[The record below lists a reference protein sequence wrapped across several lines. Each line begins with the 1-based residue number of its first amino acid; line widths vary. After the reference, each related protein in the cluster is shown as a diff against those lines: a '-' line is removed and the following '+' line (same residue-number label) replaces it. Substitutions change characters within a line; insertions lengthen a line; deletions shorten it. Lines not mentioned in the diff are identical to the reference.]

1 MKNRFLWIL
10 CVLLSL
16 LVLTGGCNRKPAS
29 TADVPRSLSHQYK
42 IAVAP
47 FTQPRD
53 ISQLIMG
60 QLPQPQALA
69 ARDVLIAQD
78 RQLRDVLYTTTKRSY
93 DFLPRTRPLP
103 DLKRFHTSE
112 RPQALPLWVEYA
124 RKTSADILFIPQVLT
139 WRDRQGSAAGVTE
152 PAHVRLE
159 FFLLNIK
166 DGSILAAATYP
177 SFDAS
182 RYNKDYKKLAKDK
195 LNPLFNRALLGIY
208 APGSTYKMCT
218 AAAGVETGAIN
229 VATTHY
235 ECKGSMTYYGHTY
248 HCWETR
254 GQGTE
259 YLADAVRDS
268 CNIFFYNVGINTG
281 IKALTKKAQEYGLGE
296 ATGVELSESIGVNA
310 GPAYSE
316 KMGALWTDG
325 NTLMAAIG
333 QSDNQ
338 FSPLQL
344 ANYVATLINGGDRY
358 KAHLLK
364 TVKSSDNSKILYQY
378 EPEVVKKV
386 PLEQDAYD
394 AIKKGMGEVIE
405 ADKIKE
411 FDNLQDRGIKVGC
424 KTGTA
429 EVGTARPKLYNAL
442 LVSFAPYDN
451 PEIAVCTVVEKS
463 PSQGASTAAITAA
476 IMEYYFS
483 EDAVQERVAAENK
496 LVS

>member
-10 CVLLSL
+10 CAILSL

-166 DGSILAAATYP
+166 EGTIIGHSVYEVEQQGLTE
-177 SFDAS
+177 
-182 RYNKDYKKLAKDK
+182 N
-195 LNPLFNRALLGIY
+195 LL
-208 APGSTYKMCT
+208 
-218 AAAGVETGAIN
+218 
-229 VATTHY
+229 
-235 ECKGSMTYYGHTY
+235 
-248 HCWETR
+248 
-254 GQGTE
+254 
-259 YLADAVRDS
+259 
-268 CNIFFYNVGINTG
+268 NVGDFFKRQGKWVTAEELAREAM
-281 IKALTKKAQEYGLGE
+281 IKA
-296 ATGVELSESIGVNA
+296 
-310 GPAYSE
+310 
-316 KMGALWTDG
+316 
-325 NTLMAAIG
+325 
-333 QSDNQ
+333 
-338 FSPLQL
+338 
-344 ANYVATLINGGDRY
+344 
-358 KAHLLK
+358 
-364 TVKSSDNSKILYQY
+364 VKDL
-378 EPEVVKKV
+378 
-386 PLEQDAYD
+386 
-394 AIKKGMGEVIE
+394 
-405 ADKIKE
+405 
-411 FDNLQDRGIKVGC
+411 NL
-424 KTGTA
+424 
-429 EVGTARPKLYNAL
+429 
-442 LVSFAPYDN
+442 
-451 PEIAVCTVVEKS
+451 
-463 PSQGASTAAITAA
+463 
-476 IMEYYFS
+476 
-483 EDAVQERVAAENK
+483 
-496 LVS
+496 

>member
-93 DFLPRTRPLP
+93 DFLPLTRPLP

-166 DGSILAAATYP
+166 EGNIIGHSVYEVEQQGLTE
-177 SFDAS
+177 
-182 RYNKDYKKLAKDK
+182 N
-195 LNPLFNRALLGIY
+195 LL
-208 APGSTYKMCT
+208 
-218 AAAGVETGAIN
+218 
-229 VATTHY
+229 
-235 ECKGSMTYYGHTY
+235 
-248 HCWETR
+248 
-254 GQGTE
+254 
-259 YLADAVRDS
+259 
-268 CNIFFYNVGINTG
+268 NVGDFFKRQGKWVTAEELAREAM
-281 IKALTKKAQEYGLGE
+281 IKA
-296 ATGVELSESIGVNA
+296 
-310 GPAYSE
+310 
-316 KMGALWTDG
+316 
-325 NTLMAAIG
+325 
-333 QSDNQ
+333 
-338 FSPLQL
+338 
-344 ANYVATLINGGDRY
+344 
-358 KAHLLK
+358 
-364 TVKSSDNSKILYQY
+364 VKDL
-378 EPEVVKKV
+378 
-386 PLEQDAYD
+386 
-394 AIKKGMGEVIE
+394 
-405 ADKIKE
+405 
-411 FDNLQDRGIKVGC
+411 NL
-424 KTGTA
+424 
-429 EVGTARPKLYNAL
+429 
-442 LVSFAPYDN
+442 
-451 PEIAVCTVVEKS
+451 
-463 PSQGASTAAITAA
+463 
-476 IMEYYFS
+476 
-483 EDAVQERVAAENK
+483 
-496 LVS
+496 

>member
-93 DFLPRTRPLP
+93 DFRPRTRPLP

-166 DGSILAAATYP
+166 EGNIIGHSVYEVEQQGLTE
-177 SFDAS
+177 
-182 RYNKDYKKLAKDK
+182 N
-195 LNPLFNRALLGIY
+195 LL
-208 APGSTYKMCT
+208 
-218 AAAGVETGAIN
+218 
-229 VATTHY
+229 
-235 ECKGSMTYYGHTY
+235 
-248 HCWETR
+248 
-254 GQGTE
+254 
-259 YLADAVRDS
+259 
-268 CNIFFYNVGINTG
+268 NVGDFFKRQGKWVTAEELAREAM
-281 IKALTKKAQEYGLGE
+281 IKA
-296 ATGVELSESIGVNA
+296 
-310 GPAYSE
+310 
-316 KMGALWTDG
+316 
-325 NTLMAAIG
+325 
-333 QSDNQ
+333 
-338 FSPLQL
+338 
-344 ANYVATLINGGDRY
+344 
-358 KAHLLK
+358 
-364 TVKSSDNSKILYQY
+364 VKDL
-378 EPEVVKKV
+378 
-386 PLEQDAYD
+386 
-394 AIKKGMGEVIE
+394 
-405 ADKIKE
+405 
-411 FDNLQDRGIKVGC
+411 NL
-424 KTGTA
+424 
-429 EVGTARPKLYNAL
+429 
-442 LVSFAPYDN
+442 
-451 PEIAVCTVVEKS
+451 
-463 PSQGASTAAITAA
+463 
-476 IMEYYFS
+476 
-483 EDAVQERVAAENK
+483 
-496 LVS
+496 

>member
-10 CVLLSL
+10 CALLSL

-166 DGSILAAATYP
+166 EGTIIGHSVYEVEQQGLTE
-177 SFDAS
+177 
-182 RYNKDYKKLAKDK
+182 N
-195 LNPLFNRALLGIY
+195 LL
-208 APGSTYKMCT
+208 
-218 AAAGVETGAIN
+218 
-229 VATTHY
+229 
-235 ECKGSMTYYGHTY
+235 
-248 HCWETR
+248 
-254 GQGTE
+254 
-259 YLADAVRDS
+259 
-268 CNIFFYNVGINTG
+268 NVGDFFKRQGKWVTAEELAREAM
-281 IKALTKKAQEYGLGE
+281 IKAVK
-296 ATGVELSESIGVNA
+296 
-310 GPAYSE
+310 
-316 KMGALWTDG
+316 D
-325 NTLMAAIG
+325 
-333 QSDNQ
+333 
-338 FSPLQL
+338 
-344 ANYVATLINGGDRY
+344 
-358 KAHLLK
+358 LK
-364 TVKSSDNSKILYQY
+364 L
-378 EPEVVKKV
+378 
-386 PLEQDAYD
+386 
-394 AIKKGMGEVIE
+394 
-405 ADKIKE
+405 
-411 FDNLQDRGIKVGC
+411 
-424 KTGTA
+424 
-429 EVGTARPKLYNAL
+429 
-442 LVSFAPYDN
+442 
-451 PEIAVCTVVEKS
+451 
-463 PSQGASTAAITAA
+463 
-476 IMEYYFS
+476 
-483 EDAVQERVAAENK
+483 
-496 LVS
+496 

>member
-10 CVLLSL
+10 CALLSL

-166 DGSILAAATYP
+166 EGNIIGHSVYEVEQQGLTE
-177 SFDAS
+177 
-182 RYNKDYKKLAKDK
+182 N
-195 LNPLFNRALLGIY
+195 LL
-208 APGSTYKMCT
+208 
-218 AAAGVETGAIN
+218 
-229 VATTHY
+229 
-235 ECKGSMTYYGHTY
+235 
-248 HCWETR
+248 
-254 GQGTE
+254 
-259 YLADAVRDS
+259 
-268 CNIFFYNVGINTG
+268 NVGDFFKRQGKWVTAEELARAAM
-281 IKALTKKAQEYGLGE
+281 IKA
-296 ATGVELSESIGVNA
+296 
-310 GPAYSE
+310 
-316 KMGALWTDG
+316 
-325 NTLMAAIG
+325 
-333 QSDNQ
+333 
-338 FSPLQL
+338 
-344 ANYVATLINGGDRY
+344 
-358 KAHLLK
+358 
-364 TVKSSDNSKILYQY
+364 VKDL
-378 EPEVVKKV
+378 
-386 PLEQDAYD
+386 
-394 AIKKGMGEVIE
+394 
-405 ADKIKE
+405 
-411 FDNLQDRGIKVGC
+411 NL
-424 KTGTA
+424 
-429 EVGTARPKLYNAL
+429 
-442 LVSFAPYDN
+442 
-451 PEIAVCTVVEKS
+451 
-463 PSQGASTAAITAA
+463 
-476 IMEYYFS
+476 
-483 EDAVQERVAAENK
+483 
-496 LVS
+496 

>member
-10 CVLLSL
+10 CALLSL

-166 DGSILAAATYP
+166 EGNIIGHSVYEVEQQGLTE
-177 SFDAS
+177 
-182 RYNKDYKKLAKDK
+182 N
-195 LNPLFNRALLGIY
+195 LL
-208 APGSTYKMCT
+208 
-218 AAAGVETGAIN
+218 
-229 VATTHY
+229 
-235 ECKGSMTYYGHTY
+235 
-248 HCWETR
+248 
-254 GQGTE
+254 
-259 YLADAVRDS
+259 
-268 CNIFFYNVGINTG
+268 NVGDFFKRQGKWVTDEELAREAM
-281 IKALTKKAQEYGLGE
+281 IKA
-296 ATGVELSESIGVNA
+296 
-310 GPAYSE
+310 
-316 KMGALWTDG
+316 
-325 NTLMAAIG
+325 
-333 QSDNQ
+333 
-338 FSPLQL
+338 
-344 ANYVATLINGGDRY
+344 
-358 KAHLLK
+358 
-364 TVKSSDNSKILYQY
+364 VKDL
-378 EPEVVKKV
+378 
-386 PLEQDAYD
+386 
-394 AIKKGMGEVIE
+394 
-405 ADKIKE
+405 
-411 FDNLQDRGIKVGC
+411 NL
-424 KTGTA
+424 
-429 EVGTARPKLYNAL
+429 
-442 LVSFAPYDN
+442 
-451 PEIAVCTVVEKS
+451 
-463 PSQGASTAAITAA
+463 
-476 IMEYYFS
+476 
-483 EDAVQERVAAENK
+483 
-496 LVS
+496 

>member
-10 CVLLSL
+10 CALLSL

-166 DGSILAAATYP
+166 EGNIIGHSVYEVEQQGLTENLLIVGDFFKRQGKWVTAEELAREA
-177 SFDAS
+177 
-182 RYNKDYKKLAKDK
+182 
-195 LNPLFNRALLGIY
+195 
-208 APGSTYKMCT
+208 M
-218 AAAGVETGAIN
+218 
-229 VATTHY
+229 
-235 ECKGSMTYYGHTY
+235 
-248 HCWETR
+248 
-254 GQGTE
+254 
-259 YLADAVRDS
+259 
-268 CNIFFYNVGINTG
+268 
-281 IKALTKKAQEYGLGE
+281 IKA
-296 ATGVELSESIGVNA
+296 
-310 GPAYSE
+310 
-316 KMGALWTDG
+316 
-325 NTLMAAIG
+325 
-333 QSDNQ
+333 
-338 FSPLQL
+338 
-344 ANYVATLINGGDRY
+344 
-358 KAHLLK
+358 
-364 TVKSSDNSKILYQY
+364 VKDL
-378 EPEVVKKV
+378 
-386 PLEQDAYD
+386 
-394 AIKKGMGEVIE
+394 
-405 ADKIKE
+405 
-411 FDNLQDRGIKVGC
+411 NL
-424 KTGTA
+424 
-429 EVGTARPKLYNAL
+429 
-442 LVSFAPYDN
+442 
-451 PEIAVCTVVEKS
+451 
-463 PSQGASTAAITAA
+463 
-476 IMEYYFS
+476 
-483 EDAVQERVAAENK
+483 
-496 LVS
+496 

>member
-10 CVLLSL
+10 CALLSL

-166 DGSILAAATYP
+166 EGNIIGHSVYEGEQQGLTE
-177 SFDAS
+177 
-182 RYNKDYKKLAKDK
+182 N
-195 LNPLFNRALLGIY
+195 LL
-208 APGSTYKMCT
+208 
-218 AAAGVETGAIN
+218 
-229 VATTHY
+229 
-235 ECKGSMTYYGHTY
+235 
-248 HCWETR
+248 
-254 GQGTE
+254 
-259 YLADAVRDS
+259 
-268 CNIFFYNVGINTG
+268 NVGDFFKRQGKWVTAEELAREAM
-281 IKALTKKAQEYGLGE
+281 IKA
-296 ATGVELSESIGVNA
+296 
-310 GPAYSE
+310 
-316 KMGALWTDG
+316 
-325 NTLMAAIG
+325 
-333 QSDNQ
+333 
-338 FSPLQL
+338 
-344 ANYVATLINGGDRY
+344 
-358 KAHLLK
+358 
-364 TVKSSDNSKILYQY
+364 VKDL
-378 EPEVVKKV
+378 
-386 PLEQDAYD
+386 
-394 AIKKGMGEVIE
+394 
-405 ADKIKE
+405 
-411 FDNLQDRGIKVGC
+411 NL
-424 KTGTA
+424 
-429 EVGTARPKLYNAL
+429 
-442 LVSFAPYDN
+442 
-451 PEIAVCTVVEKS
+451 
-463 PSQGASTAAITAA
+463 
-476 IMEYYFS
+476 
-483 EDAVQERVAAENK
+483 
-496 LVS
+496 

>member
-112 RPQALPLWVEYA
+112 RPQALPLWMEDA

-166 DGSILAAATYP
+166 EGNIIGHSVYEVEQQGLTE
-177 SFDAS
+177 
-182 RYNKDYKKLAKDK
+182 N
-195 LNPLFNRALLGIY
+195 LL
-208 APGSTYKMCT
+208 
-218 AAAGVETGAIN
+218 
-229 VATTHY
+229 
-235 ECKGSMTYYGHTY
+235 
-248 HCWETR
+248 
-254 GQGTE
+254 
-259 YLADAVRDS
+259 
-268 CNIFFYNVGINTG
+268 NVGDFFKRQGKWVTAEELAREAM
-281 IKALTKKAQEYGLGE
+281 IKA
-296 ATGVELSESIGVNA
+296 
-310 GPAYSE
+310 
-316 KMGALWTDG
+316 
-325 NTLMAAIG
+325 
-333 QSDNQ
+333 
-338 FSPLQL
+338 
-344 ANYVATLINGGDRY
+344 
-358 KAHLLK
+358 
-364 TVKSSDNSKILYQY
+364 VKDL
-378 EPEVVKKV
+378 
-386 PLEQDAYD
+386 
-394 AIKKGMGEVIE
+394 
-405 ADKIKE
+405 
-411 FDNLQDRGIKVGC
+411 NL
-424 KTGTA
+424 
-429 EVGTARPKLYNAL
+429 
-442 LVSFAPYDN
+442 
-451 PEIAVCTVVEKS
+451 
-463 PSQGASTAAITAA
+463 
-476 IMEYYFS
+476 
-483 EDAVQERVAAENK
+483 
-496 LVS
+496 